1 MLNINNASWS
11 SLDKETVET
20 FINGIQFI
28 KPKDDITIPLECPSC
43 KKLVSS
49 AEEVESI
56 KETEVCDQCYLI
68 HYYSNKDKWDNE
80 GWRPYNKN

>member
-28 KPKDDITIPLECPSC
+28 KPKDDITIPLECSSC

-49 AEEVESI
+49 VEEVESI
-56 KETEVCDQCYLI
+56 KETEVCDRCYLI